1 MAGQTDPDP
10 NPPLVAGNRY
20 PYPPPLNV
28 IIPPSAKTILIAFGF
43 LSPSIVSLFDLCR
56 HLGPPQH
63 PALYE
68 KDADGTL
75 CNWNRLEHADVAFL
89 CHGISRSPLAASPP
103 GNWHPMQQKLHDE
116 TGPLGHRA
124 KACREAF
131 TDKIFQN
138 LVDLVRF
145 FVLAHY
151 RPNTHSLLILL
162 S

>member
-10 NPPLVAGNRY
+10 NPPLVAGNCY

-28 IIPPSAKTILIAFGF
+28 IIPPSAKTIPIAFSS
-43 LSPSIVSLFDLCR
+43 LTPSIVSLFDLRR

-68 KDADGTL
+68 KDANGTL
-75 CNWNRLEHADVAFL
+75 RNWNRLEHADVAFL
-89 CHGISRSPLAASPP
+89 CHGISRSPSAASPS
-103 GNWHPMQQKLHDE
+103 GDWHPMQQTLHDE
-116 TGPLGHRA
+116 SGPLGHRA

-138 LVDLVRF
+138 LVDSVRVFVWLVICLNIHA
-145 FVLAHY
+145 V
-151 RPNTHSLLILL
+151 PILPY
-162 S
+162 